1 MFDNY
6 KPQKVDQSNTET
18 WIRCKF
24 ELFMYI
30 KGVEYATED
39 DKYRIFEDLRVNK
52 ECRMFIPLSI
62 KFENNIMSPLTK
74 STHLLNYSKEITEAI
89 INEKSNS

>member
-6 KPQKVDQSNTET
+6 KPQKVDQSKTVT

-30 KGVEYATED
+30 KGVEYATEG

-52 ECRMFIPLSI
+52 ECRMLIPLSI

-74 STHLLNYSKEITEAI
+74 STHLLITA
-89 INEKSNS
+89 KK